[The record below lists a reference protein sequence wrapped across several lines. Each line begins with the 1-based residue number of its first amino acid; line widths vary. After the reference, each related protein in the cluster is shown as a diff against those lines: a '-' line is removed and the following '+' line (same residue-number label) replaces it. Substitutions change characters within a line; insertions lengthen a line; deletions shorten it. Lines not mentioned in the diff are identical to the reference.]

1 MADVQSGTGRQRPS
15 KERSRH
21 GDGPRWGHWPAS
33 EPRTFG
39 PPLAGVDGMSALP
52 VRASLA
58 FGEASFDLF
67 TRQTQAASDYWKAVS
82 AARAP
87 WDVVAANSEYW
98 RQFYRN
104 LLVEADRAFEN
115 RGPDQ

>member
-1 MADVQSGTGRQRPS
+1 MADVQSGTGGQRPS

-87 WDVVAANSEYW
+87 WDVLAANSEYW

-104 LLVEADRAFEN
+104 LLAEADKAFEN
-115 RGPDQ
+115 GAPDQ